1 MKDIVYTGGGIEDT
15 LPQEEKKRHLGGS
28 VLCDVCGRLTVDVA
42 RGVHDAC
49 RQRPFVPGVVFPERD
64 PETGL
69 LPATRKVKERN
80 PGVVEDVEEEAR
92 EQAKRERR
100 QREKD
105 LTPRILVPEHVVE
118 VDDLPRGPK
127 AVANVIDEAWTTVW
141 MHSEVEELEGPKRGG
156 VAYGLA
162 FRHPDGRR
170 GWAFWARGSFQGAV
184 LERPGPKMLKATE
197 LKEML
202 RHG

>member
-1 MKDIVYTGGGIEDT
+1 MKDIEYTGGGIEDT
-15 LPQEEKKRHLGGS
+15 LPSEEREREVEGS
-28 VLCDVCGRLTVDVA
+28 VECSVCARLTVDIA

-49 RQRPFVPGVVFPERD
+49 RQRPDIPAVVIPERD

-69 LPATRKVKERN
+69 LPAFKKVKERH
-80 PGVVEDVEEEAR
+80 PGVADEDDLIAD
-92 EQAKRERR
+92 AKRERR

-105 LTPRILVPEHVVE
+105 LTPKVIVPEHVIE

-127 AVANVIDEAWTTVW
+127 AVANVIAEGWTTVW

-156 VAYGLA
+156 IAYGLA
-162 FRHPDGRR
+162 FRHRDGRR
-170 GWAFWARGSFQGAV
+170 GWAGWARGSFQAAV
-184 LERPGPKMLKATE
+184 LERPGPKVLKATE